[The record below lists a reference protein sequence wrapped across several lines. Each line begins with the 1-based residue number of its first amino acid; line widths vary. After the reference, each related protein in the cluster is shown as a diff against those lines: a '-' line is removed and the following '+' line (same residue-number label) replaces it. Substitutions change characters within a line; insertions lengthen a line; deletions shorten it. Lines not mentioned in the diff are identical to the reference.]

1 MKQAIIALD
10 QLSKS
15 FGTLKAVDQMDLH
28 IAPGEIFGLLGP
40 NGAGKSTT
48 LRMILSLIRPD
59 AGSIRIFDLDLTTHR
74 REILQRIGCIIEKP
88 DFYLYMSGL
97 DNLRI
102 FGSLSNTRNLRS
114 RIEEMLEL
122 VGLKGR
128 EKDLVKTYSHGM
140 KQRLGLAQA
149 LLHDPA
155 LIILD
160 EPTTGLDPQGI
171 IELRSLLLRLKNEMH
186 KTVVLSSHILS
197 EMELIADSM
206 AIIHQG
212 KAVVQGKVQELLNE
226 KRLHARIQT
235 DDAARAIA
243 VLQGS
248 PYHLALATS
257 DGKGISLECAREEVP
272 HLVQLLC
279 TSGIAIYGVQAT
291 RGLEDYF
298 LRITAAA
305 SETID
310 PLQRNTHSSYV

>member
-1 MKQAIIALD
+1 
-10 QLSKS
+10 
-15 FGTLKAVDQMDLH
+15 MDLH
-28 IAPGEIFGLLGP
+28 ISPGEIFGLLGP

-59 AGSIRIFDLDLTTHR
+59 AGVIRIFGLDLATHR

-102 FGSLSNTRNLRS
+102 FGSLSNTRNLRA

-149 LLHDPA
+149 LLHDPE

-171 IELRSLLLRLKNEMH
+171 IELRGLLLRLKNEMH

-206 AIIHQG
+206 AIIYQG

-226 KRLHARIQT
+226 KRLHTRIQT
-235 DDAARAIA
+235 DDGARATAI
-243 VLQGS
+243 LKGTPFQQ
-248 PYHLALATS
+248 ALAAP
-257 DGKGISLECAREEVP
+257 DGKAISLECARDEVP
-272 HLVQLLC
+272 QLIQLLC
-279 TSGIAIYGVQAT
+279 ASGIPIYGVQAT

-310 PLQRNTHSSYV
+310 PLQRNTPSSYV

>member
-1 MKQAIIALD
+1 MTQAIIALD

-15 FGTLKAVDQMDLH
+15 YGALKAVDRMDLH

-59 AGSIRIFDLDLTTHR
+59 AGSIRPFGLDLATHR

-102 FGSLSNTRNLRS
+102 FGSLSNTHNLRG

-171 IELRSLLLRLKNEMH
+171 IELRGLLLRLKNEMH

-212 KAVVQGKVQELLNE
+212 KAVVQGKVRELLNE
-226 KRLHARIQT
+226 KRLRAQIQT
-235 DDAARAIA
+235 DDAARAISI
-243 VLQGS
+243 LQGS
-248 PYHLALATS
+248 PFQQALATS
-257 DGKGISLECAREEVP
+257 DGKGITLECARDEVP
-272 HLVQLLC
+272 RLVQLLC

-310 PLQRNTHSSYV
+310 PLQRNTPSSYV

>member
-1 MKQAIIALD
+1 MSQAIIALD

-15 FGTLKAVDQMDLH
+15 FGTLKAVDRMDLH
-28 IAPGEIFGLLGP
+28 ISPGEIFGLLGP

-59 AGSIRIFDLDLTTHR
+59 AGVIRIFGLDLATHR

-102 FGSLSNTRNLRS
+102 FGSLSNTRNLRA

-149 LLHDPA
+149 LLHDPE

-171 IELRSLLLRLKNEMH
+171 IELRGLLLRLKNEMH

-206 AIIHQG
+206 AIIYQG

-226 KRLHARIQT
+226 KRLHTRIQT
-235 DDAARAIA
+235 DDGARATAI
-243 VLQGS
+243 LKGTPFQQ
-248 PYHLALATS
+248 ALAAP
-257 DGKGISLECAREEVP
+257 DGKAISLECARDEVP
-272 HLVQLLC
+272 QLIQLLC
-279 TSGIAIYGVQAT
+279 ASGIPIYGVQAT

-310 PLQRNTHSSYV
+310 PLQRNTPSSYV